1 MSHLRVVS
9 PERVVFDG
17 EVMCVIVPG
26 AMGEFEIL
34 EHHAPIISSLEK
46 GEIFYTTEDGK
57 KSLSV
62 TSGFVKVNANEVS
75 ACVEI

>member
-17 EVMCVIVPG
+17 EVMCVTVPG
-26 AMGEFEIL
+26 AM

-46 GEIFYTTEDGK
+46 GHIVYQPLDGQK
-57 KSLSV
+57 ETLDILG
-62 TSGFVKVNANEVS
+62 GFVEVQKDEIRI
-75 ACVEI
+75 CVEL

>member
-17 EVMCVIVPG
+17 EVMCVTVPG

-34 EHHAPIISSLEK
+34 EHHAPIISSLAK
-46 GEIFYTTEDGK
+46 GHIRWSERNAGCSRWFCRSTERRD
-57 KSLSV
+57 
-62 TSGFVKVNANEVS
+62 TYM
-75 ACVEI
+75 C